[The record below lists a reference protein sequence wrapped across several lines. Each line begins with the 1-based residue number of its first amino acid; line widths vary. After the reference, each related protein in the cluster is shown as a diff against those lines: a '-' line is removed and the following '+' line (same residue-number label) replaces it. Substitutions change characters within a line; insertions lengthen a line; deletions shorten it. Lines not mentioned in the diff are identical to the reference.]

1 MSTSNKSIKLTK
13 TKSKKNNTK
22 KIKRTLDETI
32 EKPILHGEMIEEKDG
47 WHIAHIYGNPY
58 ERGFAHGYLFR
69 NQFKKV
75 LKVFPFIVKID
86 FKVSLR
92 TFINKCNTLIKP
104 KVKKH
109 FPEFYEEIKGI
120 CAGLKYGN
128 IDVSVDYII
137 AWNSIMSMSEIFD
150 KNLQRCSAF
159 IACGNSTEKGDIV
172 MAHNTHSDYATG
184 QLLNI
189 VLYVTPEKGHPFVM
203 QTMPGSIASTS
214 DWFLCGSG
222 IIGCETTIGDIS
234 YKPKFGTPFFCRI
247 RQAMQYGDTLDDYVR
262 IMTTNNAGDY
272 ACSWLLGNIKT
283 NEIMLFELGLK
294 IKNIQRTHNG
304 VFYGM
309 NSAMSQELRDKETKD
324 KDFGNVKTSCGSR
337 HMRLNE
343 LLNETYHGKINMENS
358 KKIISDHYDCF
369 LKKQILNKKGICN
382 HSDLDGEK
390 GKRSPYF
397 PRGCTDGKVVN
408 SEMAAKLS
416 FVGRFGASCG
426 EPFIVDKFIKNH
438 PEYKDWAKVLEDRP
452 RQKWSNI
459 TLEKI

>member
-1 MSTSNKSIKLTK
+1 MSAKTKYIKTSK

-22 KIKRTLDETI
+22 KIKRTLDETT
-32 EKPILHGEMIEEKDG
+32 EKPIIHGEMIEEKEG

-75 LKVFPFIVKID
+75 LKVFPFIVKED

-92 TFINKCNTLIKP
+92 TFIYKCNKLIKP

-109 FPEFYEEIKGI
+109 FPEFYEEIQGI

-128 IDVSVDYII
+128 IDVSIEYII

-150 KNLQRCSAF
+150 KNLERCSAF
-159 IACGNSTEKGDIV
+159 IACGNATEKGDIV

-184 QLLNI
+184 QLFNI
-189 VLYVTPEKGHPFVM
+189 VLYVTPENGHPFVM
-203 QTMPGSIASTS
+203 QTMPGNIASTS

-222 IIGCETTIGDIS
+222 IVGCETTIGDIN
-234 YKPKFGTPFFCRI
+234 YRPKFGAPFFCRI
-247 RQAMQYGDTLDDYVR
+247 RQAMQYGDTLDDYVK

-309 NSAMSQELRDKETKD
+309 NSAMSEELREKETND
-324 KDFGNVKTSCGSR
+324 TDFDNIQTSCGSR

-343 LLNETYHGKINMENS
+343 LLNETYNGKINMENA
-358 KKIISDHYDCF
+358 KKIISDHYDWV

-382 HSDLDGEK
+382 HNELDGEK
-390 GKRSPYF
+390 GKRPPYF

-408 SEMAAKLS
+408 SEIAAKLS
-416 FVGRFGASCG
+416 FEGRFGAACG
-426 EPFIVDKFIKNH
+426 EPFMVGKFIKKH
-438 PEYKDWAKVLEDRP
+438 PEYKEWAKVLEDRP
-452 RQKWSNI
+452 TKKWTNI
-459 TLEKI
+459 ILEKI

>member
-1 MSTSNKSIKLTK
+1 MSTKNKSTK
-13 TKSKKNNTK
+13 TKKNNTK
-22 KIKRTLDETI
+22 KIKNVLDETI
-32 EKPILHGEMIEEKDG
+32 YKPIIHGEMIEEREG

-58 ERGFAHGYLFR
+58 DRGFAHGYLFR

-75 LKVFPFIVKID
+75 LKVFPFIIKED

-92 TFINKCNTLIKP
+92 TYIDKCNKLIKP
-104 KVKKH
+104 NVKKH
-109 FPEFYEEIKGI
+109 FPEFYDELNGI

-128 IDVSVDYII
+128 IDVSVEYLI

-150 KNLQRCSAF
+150 KKLQRCSAF
-159 IACGNSTEKGDIV
+159 IACGNSTEKGDII

-189 VLYVTPEKGHPFVM
+189 VLYVTPENGHPVVM

-222 IIGCETTIGDIS
+222 IIGCETTIGDIK
-234 YKPKFGTPFFCRI
+234 YTPKFGTPFFCRI
-247 RQAMQYGDTLDDYVR
+247 RQAMQYGDTMDDYVK
-262 IMTTNNAGDY
+262 ILSANNAGDY

-294 IKNIQRTHNG
+294 IKNIERTHNG

-309 NSAMSQELRDKETKD
+309 NSAMSEELRENETND
-324 KDFGNVKTSCGSR
+324 KDFDNVKTSCGSR
-337 HMRLNE
+337 NLRLNQ
-343 LLNETYHGKINMENS
+343 LLNEKYNGKINIENA
-358 KKIISDHYDCF
+358 KKIIADHYDSF

-382 HSDLDGEK
+382 HGHLDCETS
-390 GKRSPYF
+390 KRKSYF
-397 PRGCTDGKVVN
+397 PHGCIDGKVVN

-416 FVGRFGASCG
+416 FMGRFGAACG
-426 EPFIVDKFIKNH
+426 EPFIVDKYIKKH
-438 PEYKDWAKVLEDRP
+438 PEYKHWTRVLDDRP
-452 RQKWSNI
+452 TKKWSNI
-459 TLEKI
+459 SLEKI